1 MKERRNIS
9 MESRVHEMA
18 REVMAK
24 RGHRDLS
31 GFIEELIRTEYD
43 RRFPPAPS
51 VNERSPAYQIAPHD
65 SAAIKRA
72 EEMTPPLPVA
82 KETLQKI
89 AEILACTTLE

>member
-43 RRFPPAPS
+43 RRFPTEPPKEGSPTYRVNITGPS
-51 VNERSPAYQIAPHD
+51 GPTPER
-65 SAAIKRA
+65 K
-72 EEMTPPLPVA
+72 
-82 KETLQKI
+82 
-89 AEILACTTLE
+89 

>member
-9 MESRVHEMA
+9 LESRVHEMA

-43 RRFPPAPS
+43 RRFPPAALH
-51 VNERSPAYQIAPHD
+51 EAAPAYSFRITGGPNVPTG
-65 SAAIKRA
+65 K
-72 EEMTPPLPVA
+72 P
-82 KETLQKI
+82 
-89 AEILACTTLE
+89 

>member
-43 RRFPPAPS
+43 RRFPPAALKEALPTYRVNITGPS
-51 VNERSPAYQIAPHD
+51 GPTPER
-65 SAAIKRA
+65 K
-72 EEMTPPLPVA
+72 
-82 KETLQKI
+82 
-89 AEILACTTLE
+89 